1 MSFVLQERFTK
12 NNIKALWNSEI
23 NQTLDNNEFNNIEII
38 NNITKKKKKL
48 AFKYYLYMLNI
59 VQILKFF

>member
-1 MSFVLQERFTK
+1 VSFVLQERFTK

>member
-23 NQTLDNNEFNNIEII
+23 NQTLDNNKFNNIEII

>member
-1 MSFVLQERFTK
+1 VSFVLQERFTK

-23 NQTLDNNEFNNIEII
+23 NQTLDNNKFNNIEII

>member
-12 NNIKALWNSEI
+12 NNIKALWNSET
-23 NQTLDNNEFNNIEII
+23 NQTLDNNKFNNIEII